1 MTSFVL
7 SLSLFLY
14 ACLVV
19 WRCLWLCHFKKSE
32 ASWIVEYFC
41 PVCMANN
48 FRQGS
53 CALTI
58 FNGLSICL
66 SLSRKR
72 LSDSAYVRLTEI
84 VFNKKSITLQPS
96 FRLWRPESIFIF
108 QLTCLKA
115 FSSIWIAYLSMI
127 FFMRPIFIT
136 LKKNHFYYGN
146 FFYYS
151 KIPKWL
157 EFSLFY

>member
-7 SLSLFLY
+7 SLFLFLSV
-14 ACLVV
+14 CLVV
-19 WRCLWLCHFKKSE
+19 WLCLWLCHFKKSE

-41 PVCMANN
+41 PMCMANN

-72 LSDSAYVRLTEI
+72 LSDSAYVWQKLFST
-84 VFNKKSITLQPS
+84 KSQSLYNQVS
-96 FRLWRPESIFIF
+96 AYEDQKVIFIIF

-115 FSSIWIAYLSMI
+115 FSSVWIAYLSMI
-127 FFMRPIFIT
+127 FYET
-136 LKKNHFYYGN
+136 HFYHIKKDP
-146 FFYYS
+146 FLS
-151 KIPKWL
+151 H
-157 EFSLFY
+157 